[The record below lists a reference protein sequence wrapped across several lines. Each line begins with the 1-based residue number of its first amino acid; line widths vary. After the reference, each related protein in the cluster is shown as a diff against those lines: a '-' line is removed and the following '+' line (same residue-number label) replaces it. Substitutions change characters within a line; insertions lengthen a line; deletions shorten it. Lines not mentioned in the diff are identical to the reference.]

1 MDYKL
6 VTNDL
11 DYIIF
16 SPRGGSMV
24 EIEDIAVMSERS
36 KGRGRALVDD
46 MLVIVERNWPETKV
60 VSARTRAS
68 NDNAHSFYRAL
79 GFRELGRLERLYE
92 GTEDCVVFGLDVTA
106 PFKTRKLT

>member
-16 SPRGGSMV
+16 CPRGGGMV

-46 MLVIVERNWPETKV
+46 MLVVVERNWPETKV

-68 NDNAHSFYRAL
+68 NDNAHSFYLAL

-92 GTEDCVVFGLDVTA
+92 GTEDCIVFGLDVTA

>member
-1 MDYKL
+1 MSYEVIANEIDRVKFRPISGD
-6 VTNDL
+6 V
-11 DYIIF
+11 
-16 SPRGGSMV
+16 V

-46 MLVIVERNWPETKV
+46 MLAIVERNWPETKV

-92 GTEDCVVFGLDVTA
+92 GTEDCIVFGLDITA
-106 PFKTRKLT
+106 PFKTRKRP